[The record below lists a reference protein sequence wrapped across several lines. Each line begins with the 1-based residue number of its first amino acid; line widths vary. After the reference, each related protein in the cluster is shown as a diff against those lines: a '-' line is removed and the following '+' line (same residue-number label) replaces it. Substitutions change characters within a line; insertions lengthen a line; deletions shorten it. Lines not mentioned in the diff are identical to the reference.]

1 MKFRAFLGAMGV
13 LVLASGQT
21 QQTPPVQQPRQPQAL
36 QADEPTR
43 ITVDV
48 TRVDMLFTVTDKKGR
63 FVTNLTKDDFEV
75 IEAKKPQVIQEFAA
89 ESDLPLRLGIL
100 IDTSNSIRGRFKFEQ
115 EAAVEFINNVVRT
128 TQDKAMVVRF
138 DNTPELVA
146 DLITDTEKLSTA
158 IRGLRPGGGT
168 AFYDAIFF
176 ACRDKLSQD
185 QPRHKFRRAIIMV
198 TDGDDNQSTYTRDQA
213 LEMAQKADVVL
224 YTISTNDSKIE
235 SDGDKVLKYFA
246 SETGGRAFFPFR
258 VEDLEQSFENIAN
271 ELRHQYDLSYKPE
284 PLKTDGLFH
293 NVEVRVKGRK
303 DLVVHVRKGY
313 YASKM

>member
-13 LVLASGQT
+13 FVLAAQT
-21 QQTPPVQQPRQPQAL
+21 PVQQRPV

-43 ITVDV
+43 IQVDV

-63 FVTNLTKDDFEV
+63 FVTNLVKDDFEV
-75 IEAKKPQVIQEFAA
+75 IEGKKQQVVQEFAA

-100 IDTSNSIRGRFKFEQ
+100 IDTSNSIRTRFKFEQ
-115 EAAVEFINNVVRT
+115 EAAIEFINNVVRT
-128 TQDKAMVVRF
+128 NQDKAMVVSF
-138 DNTPELVA
+138 DTKAELVA
-146 DLITDTEKLSTA
+146 DLITDTERLSTS
-158 IRGLRPGGGT
+158 IRNLRPGGGT
-168 AFYDAIFF
+168 AFYDAVYF

-185 QPRHKFRRAIIMV
+185 QPRHKFRRAIIIV
-198 TDGDDNQSTYTRDQA
+198 TDGDDNQSNYTRDQA
-213 LEMAQKADVVL
+213 LEMAQKADVVI

-235 SDGDKVLKYFA
+235 SDGDKILKYFA
-246 SETGGRAFFPFR
+246 AETGGRAFFPFR

-271 ELRHQYDLSYKPE
+271 ELRHQYDISYKPE

-293 NVEVRVKGRK
+293 NVEMRVKGRK

>member
-1 MKFRAFLGAMGV
+1 V

-21 QQTPPVQQPRQPQAL
+21 QQPPPVQQPRQPQAL

>member
-1 MKFRAFLGAMGV
+1 MTFRATIAATS
-13 LVLASGQT
+13 VLALAAA
-21 QQTPPVQQPRQPQAL
+21 QTPVPQRPV

-43 ITVDV
+43 IQVDV

-75 IEAKKPQVIQEFAA
+75 FENKKSQAIAEFAA

-115 EAAVEFINNVVRT
+115 EAAIEFINNVVRT
-128 TQDKAMVVRF
+128 NQDKAMVVRF
-138 DNTPELVA
+138 DNSAELVS
-146 DLITDTEKLSTA
+146 DLITDTEKLTTS
-158 IRGLRPGGGT
+158 IRNLRPGGGT
-168 AFYDAIFF
+168 AFYDAIYF

-198 TDGDDNQSTYTRDQA
+198 TDGDDNQSNYTRDQA

-246 SETGGRAFFPFR
+246 AETGGRAFFPFR

-271 ELRHQYDLSYKPE
+271 ELRHQYNIAYRPD

-293 NVEVRVKGRK
+293 PVDVRVKGRK

-313 YASKM
+313 YASKL